1 MTLIGRFL
9 RRYPNHSHRAQRTLP
24 YDFPGVPP
32 GSEPDLPPGPISG
45 LSDRVSVQC
54 EPVGF
59 DVNVFGAIFGIPG
72 VTKGS

>member
-1 MTLIGRFL
+1 MTLIGRFF
-9 RRYPNHSHRAQRTLP
+9 RCNPYNSHSAQRTFP
-24 YDFPGVPP
+24 NDFPGVPP